1 MGGAVKKIAPIVA
14 IGAAAFTGGAS
25 LAALAP
31 AAGAASAAGAAA
43 AGVTAAAGAA
53 SAGAFSLGASALGIA
68 GGAAGILGSAGA
80 FLSKASPILSG
91 ISNVAGAFAAPAA
104 TYAGAQSTAY
114 AARQSSRDQLS
125 SAENLLYQSKVSL
138 INKNVAE
145 LNLQFEQ
152 QVNYT
157 NTERLKR
164 DNRKTLEKGKT
175 MFALSG
181 VDATGS
187 VQDVL
192 ADTAME
198 GELNVAIANFESKHR
213 QKGYDIQINSF
224 QEESDNYIKASE
236 KAKENAATILKEG
249 LAQSKG
255 ETSLSYIKGIE
266 AIPQALSGIKDLS
279 NFIESL

>member
-1 MGGAVKKIAPIVA
+1 MGGAVKKIATVA
-14 IGAAAFTGGAS
+14 GV
-25 LAALAP
+25 AALAATGVGAIAAP
-31 AAGAASAAGAAA
+31 AALGAAGAAA
-43 AGVTAAAGAA
+43 AGASAALGTATAAATAFGTAAAGVAGGA
-53 SAGAFSLGASALGIA
+53 SIFSSIGSVLGKAGDGLGAISNIGGAFS
-68 GGAAGILGSAGA
+68 
-80 FLSKASPILSG
+80 
-91 ISNVAGAFAAPAA
+91 APAA

-138 INKNVAE
+138 INKSIAE
-145 LNLQFEQ
+145 LNLEFEQ

-164 DNRKTLEKGKT
+164 DNRKTLERGKVI
-175 MFALSG
+175 FALSG

-236 KAKENAATILKEG
+236 KAKENAANILKEG

-255 ETSLSYIKGIE
+255 ETSLSFIKGIE
-266 AIPQALSGIKDLS
+266 AIPQALSGIGDLS